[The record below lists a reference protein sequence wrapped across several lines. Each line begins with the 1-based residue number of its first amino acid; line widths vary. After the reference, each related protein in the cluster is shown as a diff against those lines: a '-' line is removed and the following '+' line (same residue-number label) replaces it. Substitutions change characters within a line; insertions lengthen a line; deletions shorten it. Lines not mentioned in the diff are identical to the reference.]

1 MKNLSVLLFVLVLL
15 GSCGIKEL
23 ETENAELK
31 TKISDLEKGNLALY
45 EIGVLL
51 DSIDATRNNLYVDLE
66 EGTTY
71 EEYVKRVEGLS
82 DYVKTAEQRI
92 MELQD
97 DVSKMT
103 KSNRY
108 FEATIKRMQAE
119 LDKKND
125 QIKVLLQE
133 VDEYK
138 IESASLVKLV
148 EMQETELEDKD
159 LEILRKTEELELIEA
174 RIEELMIQA
183 QMSEADSYYA
193 RAEAIEEAANRTKL
207 APRKKKETYL
217 EALELYQKAL
227 DAGKTEAQEKIDLLK
242 EKVD

>member
-1 MKNLSVLLFVLVLL
+1 MKNLSVLLFVLVFL

-92 MELQD
+92 MELQE